1 MEKIEIL
8 KDLKNLLIKHF
19 GNVIDKVI
27 LYGSQINGY
36 SQEYSDY
43 DILIIVNIDYDWRT
57 KNRIL
62 SVCNDIDLKY
72 DILTDVTIISHN
84 ELKSL
89 SNLLATLLEI
99 SLFISINI

>member
-19 GNVIDKVI
+19 GDVIDKVI
-27 LYGSQINGY
+27 LYGSQINGNP
-36 SQEYSDY
+36 QEYSDY
-43 DILIIVNIDYDWRT
+43 DILIIVNIDYDWRM
-57 KNRIL
+57 KNKIL

-84 ELKSL
+84 ELNSL
-89 SNLLATLLEI
+89 REKQPFILDALEQGV
-99 SLFISINI
+99 SV